1 MKKGHPFMLQ
11 IPMLRTA
18 QIKVGGVFQSE
29 GIPSFKVHSISSIE
43 FEGTKATIIGF
54 VAKEDSGEKR

>member
-18 QIKVGGVFQSE
+18 DIKVGRVFQSE
-29 GIPSFKVHSISSIE
+29 GIPHFKVHSIASIE
-43 FEGTKATIIGF
+43 IDGTKATIIGF
-54 VAKEDSGEKR
+54 AAKEERKDD

>member
-1 MKKGHPFMLQ
+1 MLQ

-18 QIKVGGVFQSE
+18 NIKVGRVFQTE
-29 GIPSFKVHSISSIE
+29 GIPPFKVHSIVSIE